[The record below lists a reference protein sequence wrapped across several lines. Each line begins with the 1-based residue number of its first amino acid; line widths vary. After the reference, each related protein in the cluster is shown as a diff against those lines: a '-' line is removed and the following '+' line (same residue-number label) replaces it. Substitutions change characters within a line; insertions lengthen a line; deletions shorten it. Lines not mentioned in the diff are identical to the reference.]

1 MPARIFLPNGQLE
14 CSTVDVSTSGTQLS
28 VKADINFPREFEI
41 WISGGLVL
49 PARLI
54 WRSTGA
60 LGIRF
65 M

>member
-1 MPARIFLPNGQLE
+1 MSARIFLPNGQLE
-14 CSTVDVSTSGTQLS
+14 CSTVDVSGAGAQLS
-28 VKADINFPREFEI
+28 VKSDINIPREFDI

-65 M
+65 I